1 MPIPRTRDRESFLFL
16 SADGVILLL
25 SYSRGVIPLLF
36 EVDKTLPEWF
46 WPDRHPDVYG
56 SFGHSIG
63 IEFYRLAQETTHRM
77 HEFRSV
83 YIHIQTE
90 RVRAGVK
97 NKTKLTPLVS

>member
-1 MPIPRTRDRESFLFL
+1 MGLFYYYHTLEVLFHYCLKWIKLSRSGFGRIDTQTSMVVLGIL
-16 SADGVILLL
+16 SA
-25 SYSRGVIPLLF
+25 
-36 EVDKTLPEWF
+36 
-46 WPDRHPDVYG
+46 
-56 SFGHSIG
+56 
-63 IEFYRLAQETTHRM
+63 FYRLAQETTHRM